1 MEYTFTL
8 KYQLSPW
15 DINLDELVERL
26 GADGCDDALT
36 GIGLP
41 GRLAL
46 LFTREAP
53 CARDAILSALADVR
67 RIAPSAQLIEA
78 TPDFVGLT
86 DVAETVGMTRQNMRK
101 LMISHSAS
109 FPVPVHDGAASV
121 WHLADV
127 LAGLAERGSYDLDPT
142 LVEVAN
148 TTMQVN
154 LARSVRRLRPD
165 FRQEL
170 TELVA

>member
-8 KYQLSPW
+8 KYQLSPP
-15 DINLDELVERL
+15 DDNLDEIVERL
-26 GADGCDDALT
+26 GAGGCDDALA
-36 GIGLP
+36 GVGLP

-46 LFTREAP
+46 MFTREGP
-53 CARDAILSALADVR
+53 SARDAILGALADVR
-67 RIAPSAQLIEA
+67 RIAAHARLIEA

-86 DVAETVGMTRQNMRK
+86 DVADAIGVTRQNMRK
-101 LMISHSAS
+101 LMVSHAES

-127 LAGLAERGSYDLDPT
+127 LAWLAERGNYDLDPT
-142 LVEVAN
+142 LVEIAN

-154 LARSVRRLRPD
+154 LARSASRLAPE
-165 FRQEL
+165 FRQQL

>member
-8 KYQLSPW
+8 KYQLSAP
-15 DINLDELVERL
+15 DDNLDEIAERL
-26 GADGCDDALT
+26 GAGGCDDALA
-36 GIGLP
+36 GVGLP

-46 LFTREAP
+46 MFTREAP
-53 CARDAILSALADVR
+53 SARNAILSALADVR
-67 RIAPSAQLIEA
+67 RIAPDARLIEA
-78 TPDFVGLT
+78 TPDFVGLS
-86 DVAETVGMTRQNMRK
+86 DVAEAVGVTRQNMRK
-101 LMISHSAS
+101 LMVSHSAS

-127 LAGLAERGSYDLDPT
+127 LAWLAERGNYNLDPT
-142 LVEVAN
+142 LVEIAN

-154 LARSVRRLRPD
+154 LARSASRLAPE
-165 FRQEL
+165 FRQQL

>member
-8 KYQLSPW
+8 KYQLSPP
-15 DINLDELVERL
+15 DDNLDEIAERL
-26 GADGCDDALT
+26 GAGGCDDALA
-36 GIGLP
+36 GVGLP

-46 LFTREAP
+46 MFTREAP
-53 CARDAILSALADVR
+53 SARDAILSALADVR
-67 RIAPSAQLIEA
+67 RIAADARLIEA

-86 DVAETVGMTRQNMRK
+86 DVADAIGVTRQNMRK
-101 LMISHSAS
+101 LMVSHAKS

-127 LAGLAERGSYDLDPT
+127 LAWLAERGNYDLDPT
-142 LVEVAN
+142 LVEIAN

-154 LARSVRRLRPD
+154 LARSASRLAPE
-165 FRQEL
+165 FRQQL
-170 TELVA
+170 AELVA

>member
-53 CARDAILSALADVR
+53 AHAM
-67 RIAPSAQLIEA
+67 P
-78 TPDFVGLT
+78 F
-86 DVAETVGMTRQNMRK
+86 
-101 LMISHSAS
+101 
-109 FPVPVHDGAASV
+109 
-121 WHLADV
+121 
-127 LAGLAERGSYDLDPT
+127 
-142 LVEVAN
+142 
-148 TTMQVN
+148 
-154 LARSVRRLRPD
+154 
-165 FRQEL
+165 
-170 TELVA
+170 